1 MVQVGRLELALC
13 ELAAR
18 QDGDRVGRNKPI
30 VTNELCPHPRQQRR
44 VRHVQDAGERHHDAC
59 DGTHEPHERKTPH
72 GENAPLNRYFC
83 SGYKISDS
91 TGTGVTAFVG
101 ATSPSAEL
109 FLEEFHLCGSQN
121 FSDRSLKRFSPG
133 VQLLAHVSTNLTELL
148 ALRLEQCFKALGL
161 FITKIERGSQSAKHP
176 TWRTPLIPNK

>member
-72 GENAPLNRYFC
+72 GENAPGGGRSAKQC
-83 SGYKISDS
+83 GRDGRIR
-91 TGTGVTAFVG
+91 TGGPLT
-101 ATSPSAEL
+101 PSQEHTL
-109 FLEEFHLCGSQN
+109 FL
-121 FSDRSLKRFSPG
+121 DI
-133 VQLLAHVSTNLTELL
+133 A
-148 ALRLEQCFKALGL
+148 
-161 FITKIERGSQSAKHP
+161 
-176 TWRTPLIPNK
+176 